1 MTSPWFGDRES
12 RRNRREPDLT
22 PARSALDGAAQA
34 LIDLDT
40 RQGYVDEAIRTAHE
54 LGSQDDLG
62 RTWAPI
68 AEKSFAASAQYMEAT
83 AKYALTDVYG
93 KPNASLDVEAAR
105 RAFADAHRSM
115 ADAASAVDS
124 FYSRHRERIESG
136 KRAMAA
142 IPLQIDTAKKA
153 ATAATDQA
161 SALAQQNPGLL
172 DYRSVSSAMDG
183 LSVAM
188 AQLNAAGALTAQQQA
203 AAAVQA
209 AAGALSQA
217 LQNAPQ
223 LAERART
230 SLPAVRTRL
239 DSLATRMQRL
249 QPAQSALWREF
260 SQANSADL
268 GQHGQQAE
276 AALTAARAAF
286 DVAGKAVADGHPED
300 AQDAIT
306 TARSHAADA
315 DRLIDDVTGRLDTL
329 RSVKSDP
336 RGAEQ
341 PVRFAI
347 RDAQR
352 LVVDRGLAGEWGSAL
367 DAQSARVD
375 RAVAGLAVPHPDY
388 WAMLSELQAVRAFVA
403 DIVDRV
409 RQQAHK
415 AAGS

>member
-12 RRNRREPDLT
+12 RRHRREPDLT

-68 AEKSFAASAQYMEAT
+68 AEKSFAASAQYMEAN
-83 AKYALTDVYG
+83 AKYALTDVHG
-93 KPNASLDVEAAR
+93 RPNASLDVEAAR

-124 FYSRHRERIESG
+124 FYGRHRERIESG

-142 IPLQIDTAKKA
+142 IPLQIDAAKKA

-161 SALAQQNPGLL
+161 SVLAQQNPGLL
-172 DYRSVSSAMDG
+172 EYRSVSSAIDG
-183 LSVAM
+183 LSAAM
-188 AQLNAAGALTAQQQA
+188 AQLNATGAPTAQQQA

-217 LQNAPQ
+217 LQEAPQ
-223 LAERART
+223 LAERANT
-230 SLPAVRTRL
+230 SLPSVRTRL

-268 GQHGQQAE
+268 GQHGQQAA
-276 AALTAARAAF
+276 AALTAARGAF
-286 DVAGKAVADGHPED
+286 DIAGKAVADGHPED

-336 RGAEQ
+336 RAAEQ

-409 RQQAHK
+409 RQQARK

>member
-62 RTWAPI
+62 RSWAPI
-68 AEKSFAASAQYMEAT
+68 AEKSFAASAQYMEAS
-83 AKYALTDVYG
+83 ARYSLTDVYG
-93 KPNASLDVEAAR
+93 KPNAGLDVEAAR

-115 ADAASAVDS
+115 ADAAAAVDS
-124 FYSRHRERIESG
+124 FYRRHRERIESG

-161 SALAQQNPGLL
+161 MALAQQNPALL

-183 LSVAM
+183 LSAAV
-188 AQLNAAGALTAQQQA
+188 AQLNSAGGLTAEQQA
-203 AAAVQA
+203 AAAVQSA
-209 AAGALSQA
+209 ANSLSEALHD
-217 LQNAPQ
+217 APQ
-223 LAERART
+223 LAERTRT

-268 GQHGQQAE
+268 GQHGNRAQ
-276 AALTAARAAF
+276 AALAAARAAF
-286 DVAGKAVADGHPED
+286 DTAGQAVAAGDPET
-300 AQDAIT
+300 ARDAIA

-315 DRLIDDVTGRLDTL
+315 DRLIDDVTDRLDTL
-329 RSVKSDP
+329 RSVKADP
-336 RGAEQ
+336 RRAEQ

-375 RAVAGLAVPHPDY
+375 RAVAGLDVPHPDY
-388 WAMLSELQAVRAFVA
+388 WAMLTELQAVRAFVA